1 MSSENNVYRMGTNN
15 MSNIHKKLHNAC
27 NHAKS
32 VQKANKV
39 KGMPFNPLLHD
50 DVQRVAM
57 DALLKNNL
65 YPTCNYI
72 TDVTD
77 RFVIVTCT
85 MRITDIDDPKS
96 FIVIDGCTAMGG
108 LDKYGT
114 GQAMSYSKKYAFLNA
129 LNLKTGMDLEDGY
142 NAKPFEQNSVEQ
154 SSEPTY
160 LDDEIDV
167 EEIINR
173 IKQTKSRK
181 QLDIVKNEVRS
192 VVNHLK
198 NNNFKAYEQIRDES
212 SKHEATLESNA
223 KVYKKAIESLEQ
235 NRPNNNQS

>member
-1 MSSENNVYRMGTNN
+1 MSSENNVYRMGNKN
-15 MSNIHKKLHNAC
+15 MTNIHKKLHSAC
-27 NHAKS
+27 NHASS
-32 VQKANKV
+32 VKKASKV

-57 DALLKNNL
+57 DALLKNGL

-77 RFVIVTCT
+77 KFVIVTCT
-85 MRITDIDDPKS
+85 MRITDIDDPAS
-96 FIVIDGCTAMGG
+96 FVVIDGCTAMGG

-142 NAKPFEQNSVEQ
+142 NAKPFEQNSSEPSV
-154 SSEPTY
+154 EPTY
-160 LDDEIDV
+160 MDDEVDV
-167 EEIINR
+167 EEIINL
-173 IKQTKSRK
+173 ILQSKTEKQFTT
-181 QLDIVKNEVRS
+181 VKNQVRS

-198 NNNFKAYEQIRDES
+198 KNNFKAYEQIRDVS
-212 SKHEATLESNA
+212 SKHEATL
-223 KVYKKAIESLEQ
+223 
-235 NRPNNNQS
+235 NNNQS